1 MRFWQEHN
9 WLFID
14 GTRNL
19 EHLCLFS
26 YFLELPCIIS
36 PQSPLSLALRFKNW
50 VSDSNVFI
58 VMFGNREREV
68 YRMQTRLWVSDS
80 NVVIVIFGNREREVH
95 RMQARLGPLL
105 PREVL
110 T

>member
-1 MRFWQEHN
+1 MRFWQEHS

-50 VSDSNVFI
+50 VSDSNVVI
-58 VMFGNREREV
+58 EMFGNRERE
-68 YRMQTRLWVSDS
+68 RCIECRQGSGFLILMW
-80 NVVIVIFGNREREVH
+80 
-95 RMQARLGPLL
+95 LL
-105 PREVL
+105 
-110 T
+110 